1 MCTFIGLEK
10 SLLYVSLPKN
20 LKDRVLKIYLICIN
34 RYGTMHKH
42 LFFFIILSLFLAC
55 SQKSNPFL
63 DYEVGDYL
71 FSLSPLPDTL
81 YTLVDYSV
89 SWHDLGEDR
98 HWSFRAITEVPG
110 VLDTANFHHPDTTLA
125 DSLLNFYFLRG
136 YHDTLRIEGIR
147 WNLKPSCDTAFIIN
161 VVERFSLRVD
171 STTLGSGLD
180 VEFSIVNSHEQ
191 PLDSLLSALWYVNG
205 EMSDSLPL
213 DVVFTR
219 KAALSEDF
227 TVAAVIVD
235 HRGNHNVLDTLRLQ
249 IRPAGTPRVSIEQ
262 KSISVPFDKLFTLT
276 TVTAN
281 ADSLR
286 WQSSFLH
293 LDTTVA
299 GPQITLSWTETDTV
313 IVTALNRLGVTGNSD
328 TVIIIPKAFNYD
340 LTEISFPSQVQARKW
355 TTWEVEATRGAMPVG
370 EGNAVYH
377 WTVSGDTAGDTVSAS
392 GGRLEMCIMEEKQL
406 TVSVFA
412 IVGIDSSWSLSRTVE
427 VIAKRPSLSVSQTG
441 LTTPVN
447 TQKSVV
453 VKATEGDSS
462 SPVTGIWYKSEG
474 DSVNQELTGDTLR
487 LTFTT
492 PGDKITRVWAV
503 DTLGQ
508 SSDTTV
514 IVVHVTAAKPYFR
527 REIIDTAVYIHDEV
541 RIDGKAL
548 SGNSGDSVITW
559 KWDFD
564 NDGTWDRTTKT
575 GYYDTTY
582 TSAGKRVVRIWCA
595 NSAGDSSEVIAVRN
609 IEVSAGIPVID
620 SAVFSSEV
628 VYINKKVE
636 LRIYAHDING
646 VVKKLNLRWG
656 EKDSLAVGTNSRSV
670 DTTLKLFFA
679 DAGIY
684 GFTIT
689 ATDEDGQKSKV
700 FALPES
706 LTVDQGTPRV
716 KGISPDTV
724 WFNTDTVFVIS
735 AQDNESVAGYAV
747 SFDNSTFSSWDEDSA
762 FRHTFADSG
771 KQYLFLKV
779 RDDEENVSAVFKDS
793 VFVKAGYPGIKGISM
808 SVKDDSVY
816 VLDTLEFTITASD
829 PDKRVRMVYVN
840 WEGGSVALDSLS
852 VNGAEVSVE
861 FEHVF
866 AVEDSGSVSVKVWC
880 RDDDGMVSGVATK
893 NVYVKV
899 GVPGFSSIV
908 LGVDPREVFVKDNI
922 SFRVKGTDEN
932 GRIDSVLVSW
942 DGDSAF
948 EKGVK
953 AGGDSAVFNYTFPR
967 AQVER
972 ILSFCG

>member
-1 MCTFIGLEK
+1 MDKKFWFLIFLTF
-10 SLLYVSLPKN
+10 LLL
-20 LKDRVLKIYLICIN
+20 
-34 RYGTMHKH
+34 T
-42 LFFFIILSLFLAC
+42 C

-125 DSLLNFYFLRG
+125 DSLLNFYFLKG

-161 VVERFSLRVD
+161 VIERFSLRVD
-171 STTLGSGLD
+171 STTLGSGME

-213 DVVFTR
+213 NAVFTR
-219 KAALSEDF
+219 NAALSEDF
-227 TVAAVIVD
+227 TVTAVIAD
-235 HRGNHNVLDTLRLQ
+235 HRGNHNVLDTLHLQ
-249 IRPAGTPRVSIEQ
+249 VRPAGTPQVSIDRA
-262 KSISVPFDKLFTLT
+262 SISVPFDKLFTLT
-276 TVTAN
+276 AVTAN

-286 WQSSFLH
+286 WNSKRLK

-299 GPQITLSWTETDTV
+299 GSQITLSWPERDTV
-313 IVTALNRLGVTGNSD
+313 IVTAKNRLGVTGNSD

-406 TVSVFA
+406 TVSVVA
-412 IVGIDSSWSLSRTVE
+412 VIGIDSSWSLSRTVE

-656 EKDSLAVGTNSRSV
+656 EKDSLAVGTNSQSV
-670 DTTLKLFFA
+670 DTTLELFFA
-679 DAGIY
+679 DAGTY
-684 GFTIT
+684 GFTVT

-716 KGISPDTV
+716 KGLSPDTV
-724 WFNTDTVFVIS
+724 
-735 AQDNESVAGYAV
+735 
-747 SFDNSTFSSWDEDSA
+747 
-762 FRHTFADSG
+762 
-771 KQYLFLKV
+771 
-779 RDDEENVSAVFKDS
+779 
-793 VFVKAGYPGIKGISM
+793 
-808 SVKDDSVY
+808 
-816 VLDTLEFTITASD
+816 
-829 PDKRVRMVYVN
+829 
-840 WEGGSVALDSLS
+840 
-852 VNGAEVSVE
+852 
-861 FEHVF
+861 
-866 AVEDSGSVSVKVWC
+866 
-880 RDDDGMVSGVATK
+880 
-893 NVYVKV
+893 
-899 GVPGFSSIV
+899 
-908 LGVDPREVFVKDNI
+908 
-922 SFRVKGTDEN
+922 
-932 GRIDSVLVSW
+932 
-942 DGDSAF
+942 
-948 EKGVK
+948 
-953 AGGDSAVFNYTFPR
+953 
-967 AQVER
+967 
-972 ILSFCG
+972 